1 MKSGNR
7 GELRCEPAT
16 VFPFESQQRVEQFK
30 PLRIRGFRISG
41 NRTRSLTPFATNSRV
56 QYREHPGDRRIQ
68 TNATNLTTEL
78 AALAETLGMDP
89 VRVRSSIYAKAL
101 TLRAQSDLP
110 LDQLTASLMKGV
122 ADYLAIRA
130 LRGQR
135 PSFDEAIEEA
145 ARSIF
150 GSCEMPE

>member
-1 MKSGNR
+1 MK
-7 GELRCEPAT
+7 
-16 VFPFESQQRVEQFK
+16 
-30 PLRIRGFRISG
+30 
-41 NRTRSLTPFATNSRV
+41 
-56 QYREHPGDRRIQ
+56 YR
-68 TNATNLTTEL
+68 TNATNLATEL
-78 AALAETLGMDP
+78 AALAETVGMNP

-130 LRGQR
+130 LRGRR